1 MVSPADMDHPQHKHE
16 IFAPQNDI
24 VKSRVDQCIQR
35 LHDAGLIVSGT
46 GAEGETTGACLNMHV
61 DAARWSDAAVVARY
75 CALRWSALWAEQCG
89 DLIRVMTLFAGRDG
103 HLLLSTQISVT
114 HPELP
119 SIAEVYPNA
128 DRPERHIQDMYGIRF
143 NEHPDPRPWT
153 RHQAWSATEFPLR
166 KEFPLNGYP
175 PADTPTDHT
184 YPFIK
189 MEGEDIY
196 EVPVGPVHAGI
207 IEPGHF
213 RFHTIGEDM
222 LRLEEHLGYVHKGIE
237 KIAEGRDISGLLRLA
252 ARVSGDSTIAH
263 SWAAAQAVEHALGVE
278 VPPRALALRAILA
291 ERERIANH
299 CGDIGAICNDV
310 GFTFAMVQFS
320 TLRERIQRLN
330 KKLFGHRLLMDGIV
344 MGGVNCDLD
353 ADGIAAMLE
362 EQKMLHAEV
371 AELMPMILEY
381 PSLQDRL
388 RTTGILPHETA
399 ARLGALGYVGRASNI
414 DYDLRRDAPY
424 PPYLNLKIE
433 VPVYS
438 EGDVAKRTRVR
449 GDEIL
454 VATELITIL
463 LNTLPQGAIVADN
476 TPEYCDASGIG
487 LVEGWRGETVAY
499 VHLNAQGKVE
509 RYFPRDPS
517 WLNWPALEGLIHG
530 NIIPDFPVCN
540 KSVNGS
546 YSGHDL

>member
-1 MVSPADMDHPQHKHE
+1 MSGSDSQSSPQIINTDADHNQEDHAKIEKCVEH
-16 IFAPQNDI
+16 
-24 VKSRVDQCIQR
+24 
-35 LHDAGLIVSGT
+35 LHDANLTTNISSIAPVGAFITVSI
-46 GAEGETTGACLNMHV
+46 
-61 DAARWSDAAVVARY
+61 DAPCWSDAAAVAKY
-75 CALRWSALWAEQCG
+75 CHLRWSALWAEQTA
-89 DLIRVMTLFAGRDG
+89 DTIVVMALFGGKDG
-103 HLLLSTQISVT
+103 HLLLTTQLPSA

-119 SIAEVYPNA
+119 SQAGVYPNA
-128 DRPERHIQDMYGIRF
+128 DRPERHLQDMFGIRF
-143 NEHPDPRPWT
+143 SHLPYPRRWT
-153 RHQAWSATEFPLR
+153 RHQAWDATQFPLR
-166 KEFPLNGYP
+166 KEFPLAGAP

-213 RFHTIGEDM
+213 RFHTIGEDV
-222 LRLEEHLGYVHKGIE
+222 LRLEIHLGYVHKGIE
-237 KIAEGRDISGLLRLA
+237 KIAEGRDLSGLLRLA

-263 SWAAAQAVEHALGVE
+263 SWAAAQAVEHALQIE
-278 VPPRALALRAILA
+278 VPPRALSIRAILA

-310 GFTFAMVQFS
+310 GFSFAMVQFS
-320 TLRERIQRLN
+320 ALRERIQRLN
-330 KKLFGHRLLMDGIV
+330 VQLFGHRLLMDCIQI
-344 MGGVNCDLD
+344 GGVNCDLD
-353 ADGIAAMLE
+353 ANGIAAIVA
-362 EQKMLHAEV
+362 EQKMLYTEV

-388 RTTGILPHETA
+388 RTTGILPYETA
-399 ARLGALGYVGRASNI
+399 MRLGTLGYVGRASGI

-424 PPYLNLKIE
+424 PPYHDLEIK
-433 VPVYS
+433 VPLYS

-454 VATELITIL
+454 LATELITTL
-463 LNTLPQGAIVADN
+463 LHTLPDGAIVADN
-476 TPEYCDASGIG
+476 ISEYRDAAGIG
-487 LVEGWRGETVAY
+487 MVEGWRGETVAY
-499 VHLNAQGKVE
+499 VHLNAAGKVE
-509 RYFPRDPS
+509 RYFARDPS
-517 WLNWPALEGLIHG
+517 WLNWPALEELIHG

-540 KSVNGS
+540 KSINGS

>member
-1 MVSPADMDHPQHKHE
+1 MTPPADMYQQQHNTE
-16 IFAPQNDI
+16 AFAPRN
-24 VKSRVDQCIQR
+24 KGAACRVDQCIQR
-35 LHDAGLIVSGT
+35 LRDAGFIVS
-46 GAEGETTGACLNMHV
+46 ETVSERVLAGACLNIHV
-61 DAARWSDAAVVARY
+61 DAANWSDAAAVARY
-75 CALRWSALWAEQCG
+75 CALRWSALWAEQCA
-89 DLIRVMTLFAGRDG
+89 DLIRVMTLLAGKDG
-103 HLLLSTQISVT
+103 HLLLSTKISVA

-128 DRPERHIQDMYGIRF
+128 DRPERHVQDMFGIRF
-143 NEHPDPRPWT
+143 NEHPDPRRWT
-153 RHQAWSATEFPLR
+153 RHQAWSAAEFPLR
-166 KEFPLNGYP
+166 KEFLLKGN
-175 PADTPTDHT
+175 PAPDTPTDHT

-237 KIAEGRDISGLLRLA
+237 KIAEGRDIPGLLRLT

-278 VPPRALALRAILA
+278 VPPRALALRGILA

-330 KKLFGHRLLMDGIV
+330 MELFGHRLLMDCIQV
-344 MGGVNCDLD
+344 GGVSCDVN
-353 ADGIAAMLE
+353 AEGINTMLA
-362 EQKMLHAEV
+362 EQRMLHSEV

-399 ARLGALGYVGRASNI
+399 ARLAALGYVGRASNI

-424 PPYLNLKIE
+424 PPYHNLKVH
-433 VPVYS
+433 VPVYT

-454 VATELITIL
+454 VATELITTL
-463 LNTLPQGAIVADN
+463 LNTLPEGGVA
-476 TPEYCDASGIG
+476 TAQPPAYRDAAGIG

-499 VHLNAQGKVE
+499 VHLNARGRVE

-530 NIIPDFPVCN
+530 DIIPDFPVCN

>member
-1 MVSPADMDHPQHKHE
+1 MPSQDRPYNPRRVETQTPHIQKASTSVDKCVEHLHGADLTTPTTSIIPAGTCVTVNID
-16 IFAPQNDI
+16 AP
-24 VKSRVDQCIQR
+24 C
-35 LHDAGLIVSGT
+35 
-46 GAEGETTGACLNMHV
+46 
-61 DAARWSDAAVVARY
+61 WSDAAAVAKY
-75 CALRWSALWAEQCG
+75 CRLRWSALWAEHSA
-89 DLIRVMTLFAGRDG
+89 DTILVMALLGGEDA
-103 HLLLSTQISVT
+103 HLLLTTSIPTT

-119 SIAEVYPNA
+119 SQTGVFPNA
-128 DRPERHIQDMYGIRF
+128 DRPERYLQDMFGIHF
-143 NEHPDPRPWT
+143 SDHPDSRRWM
-153 RHQAWSATEFPLR
+153 RHQAWSTADYPLR
-166 KEFPLNGYP
+166 KEFPVAGN
-175 PADTPTDHT
+175 PARDTHTDHT
-184 YPFIK
+184 YPFVK
-189 MEGEDIY
+189 MKGEDIH

-213 RFHTIGEDM
+213 RFHTIGEEI
-222 LRLEEHLGYVHKGIE
+222 LHLEEHLGYVHKGIE
-237 KIAEGRDISGLLRLA
+237 KIAEGRDIPGLLRLA

-263 SWAAAQAVEHALGVE
+263 TWAAAQAMEHALSIE
-278 VPPRALALRAILA
+278 VPQRALSLRAIFA
-291 ERERIANH
+291 ERERISNH

-320 TLRERIQRLN
+320 ALRERIQRLN
-330 KKLFGHRLLMDGIV
+330 RQLFGHRLLMDCIV
-344 MGGVNCDLD
+344 MGGVVCDVD
-353 ADGIAAMLE
+353 AGGIDAMLA
-362 EQKMLHAEV
+362 EQRMLRTEV
-371 AELMPMILEY
+371 AQLMPMILEY

-399 ARLGALGYVGRASNI
+399 VRLGVLGYVGRASNI

-424 PPYLNLKIE
+424 SPYQDLEVK

-454 VATELITIL
+454 VATELITTL
-463 LNTLPQGAIVADN
+463 LNTLPDGVNITDKAPV
-476 TPEYCDASGIG
+476 YRDAAGVG

-499 VHLNAQGKVE
+499 VHLNAEGKVD

>member
-1 MVSPADMDHPQHKHE
+1 
-16 IFAPQNDI
+16 
-24 VKSRVDQCIQR
+24 
-35 LHDAGLIVSGT
+35 
-46 GAEGETTGACLNMHV
+46 
-61 DAARWSDAAVVARY
+61 
-75 CALRWSALWAEQCG
+75 
-89 DLIRVMTLFAGRDG
+89 
-103 HLLLSTQISVT
+103 
-114 HPELP
+114 
-119 SIAEVYPNA
+119 
-128 DRPERHIQDMYGIRF
+128 
-143 NEHPDPRPWT
+143 
-153 RHQAWSATEFPLR
+153 
-166 KEFPLNGYP
+166 
-175 PADTPTDHT
+175 
-184 YPFIK
+184 

-237 KIAEGRDISGLLRLA
+237 KIAEGRDIPGLLRLA
-252 ARVSGDSTIAH
+252 ARVSGDSCIAH
-263 SWAAAQAVEHALGVE
+263 SWAAAQAVENALEVK

-320 TLRERIQRLN
+320 ALRERIQRLN
-330 KKLFGHRLLMDGIV
+330 QDLFGHRLLMDCIQL
-344 MGGVNCDLD
+344 GGVSCDVD
-353 ADGIAAMLE
+353 ADGIAALRAE
-362 EQKMLHAEV
+362 AKMLRTEV
-371 AELMPMILEY
+371 EELMPMILEY

-399 ARLGALGYVGRASNI
+399 VRLGALGYVGRASNLA
-414 DYDLRRDAPY
+414 YDLRRDAPY
-424 PPYLNLKIE
+424 PPYENLQVE
-433 VPVYS
+433 VPVYT

-454 VATELITIL
+454 VATDLINTL
-463 LNTLPQGAIVADN
+463 LNTLPGGNIAAERS
-476 TPEYCDASGIG
+476 PEYRDVSGIG

-499 VHLNAQGKVE
+499 VHLNAEGIVE

>member
-1 MVSPADMDHPQHKHE
+1 MMPNPNTNLNVQGCGKNKAQDLQACASLDKCVEHLHAAGITTPASD
-16 IFAPQNDI
+16 
-24 VKSRVDQCIQR
+24 
-35 LHDAGLIVSGT
+35 LIPV
-46 GAEGETTGACLNMHV
+46 GAYLSVNIEATSWN
-61 DAARWSDAAVVARY
+61 DAAAVCKY
-75 CALRWSALWAEQCG
+75 SHLRWSALWAEQHNNIM
-89 DLIRVMTLFAGRDG
+89 LVMALLSGKGG
-103 HLLLSTQISVT
+103 HLLLTTQVPIT

-119 SIAEVYPNA
+119 SQAWVYPNA
-128 DRPERHIQDMYGIRF
+128 SRPERHLQDMFGIHF
-143 NEHPDPRPWT
+143 TEHPDPRPWT

-166 KEFPLNGYP
+166 KEAPLHGH
-175 PADTPTDHT
+175 PASNTPTDDI

-213 RFHTIGEDM
+213 RFHAIGEDM

-237 KIAEGRDISGLLRLA
+237 KIAEGRDVSGLLRLA

-263 SWAAAQAVEHALGVE
+263 SWAAAQAMEHALAVK
-278 VPPRALALRAILA
+278 VPPRALAMRALLA

-330 KKLFGHRLLMDGIV
+330 QELFGHRLLMDCIV
-344 MGGVNCDLD
+344 MGGVIYDMD
-353 ADGIAAMLE
+353 ADGIDAMLA
-362 EQKMLHAEV
+362 EQRILHAEV

-388 RTTGILPHETA
+388 RTTGILPQETA
-399 ARLGALGYVGRASNI
+399 ACLGALGYVGRASNI

-424 PPYLNLKIE
+424 PPYKDLE
-433 VPVYS
+433 VKVPLYS
-438 EGDVAKRTRVR
+438 DGDVAKRTQVR

-454 VATELITIL
+454 VATELITTL
-463 LNTLPQGAIVADN
+463 LNALPDGTTLVDRA
-476 TPEYCDASGIG
+476 PEYRDAAGIG

-517 WLNWPALEGLIHG
+517 WLNWPALEELIHG

>member
-1 MVSPADMDHPQHKHE
+1 V
-16 IFAPQNDI
+16 
-24 VKSRVDQCIQR
+24 
-35 LHDAGLIVSGT
+35 
-46 GAEGETTGACLNMHV
+46 GACIRVNI
-61 DAARWSDAAVVARY
+61 DAPCWSDAAAVCKY
-75 CALRWSALWAEQCG
+75 SHLRWSALWAEERS
-89 DLIRVMTLFAGRDG
+89 DSIWVMALWGGKDG
-103 HLLLSTQISVT
+103 HLLLTTQLPIA

-119 SIAEVYPNA
+119 SMTGVYPNA
-128 DRPERHIQDMYGIRF
+128 DRPERYVQDMFGIHF
-143 NEHPDPRPWT
+143 SEHPDPRRWI
-153 RHQAWSATEFPLR
+153 RHQAWNATSFPLR
-166 KEFPLNGYP
+166 KEFPLAGNP
-175 PADTPTDHT
+175 VPDTPTDHS

-189 MEGEDIY
+189 MEGEDLH

-222 LRLEEHLGYVHKGIE
+222 LRLEGHLGYVHKGIE
-237 KIAEGRDISGLLRLA
+237 KIAEGRDIPGLLRLA
-252 ARVSGDSTIAH
+252 ARVSGDSSISH
-263 SWAAAQAVEHALGVE
+263 SWAAAQAMEHALEVD

-320 TLRERIQRLN
+320 ALRERIQRLN
-330 KKLFGHRLLMDGIV
+330 MELFGHRLLMDCIQ
-344 MGGVNCDLD
+344 MGGVRCNID
-353 ADGIAAMLE
+353 AEGIATMMAEQQMLRT
-362 EQKMLHAEV
+362 EV

-388 RTTGILPHETA
+388 RTTGILPPETA
-399 ARLGALGYVGRASNI
+399 ACLGALGYVGRASNI

-424 PPYLNLKIE
+424 PPYQELE
-433 VPVYS
+433 VRVPVYS

-454 VATELITIL
+454 VATDLITTL
-463 LNTLPQGAIVADN
+463 LNTLPDGATVADKK
-476 TPEYCDASGIG
+476 PAYRDSAGIG
-487 LVEGWRGETVAY
+487 LVEGWRGETLAY
-499 VHLNAQGKVE
+499 VHLNAEGQVE

>member
-1 MVSPADMDHPQHKHE
+1 MPGTNREANLQRAGTSPE
-16 IFAPQNDI
+16 QNRDASAR
-24 VKSRVDQCIQR
+24 VKQCVER
-35 LHDAGLIVSGT
+35 LHAAAL
-46 GAEGETTGACLNMHV
+46 TTSPPSDVPVGACVAVNI
-61 DAARWSDAAVVARY
+61 DAPCWSDAAAVAKY
-75 CALRWSALWAEQCG
+75 SHLRWSALWAEQRG
-89 DLIRVMTLFAGRDG
+89 DSIWVLALWGGKDG
-103 HLLLSTQISVT
+103 HLLLTTQLPIA

-119 SIAEVYPNA
+119 SQTGTYPNA
-128 DRPERHIQDMYGIRF
+128 ARPERHLQDMFGIHF
-143 NEHPDPRPWT
+143 SEHPDPRRWI
-153 RHQAWSATEFPLR
+153 RHQAWSAAAFPLR
-166 KEFPLNGYP
+166 KEFPLAGN
-175 PADTPTDHT
+175 PALDTPTDHT

-189 MEGEDIY
+189 MEGEDIH

-213 RFHTIGEDM
+213 RFHTMGEDI
-222 LRLEEHLGYVHKGIE
+222 LRLEGHLGYVHKGIE
-237 KIAEGRDISGLLRLA
+237 KIAEGRDIPGLLRLA

-263 SWAAAQAVEHALGVE
+263 SWAAAQAVEHALEIE

-310 GFTFAMVQFS
+310 GFSFAMVQFS
-320 TLRERIQRLN
+320 ALRERIQRLN
-330 KKLFGHRLLMDGIV
+330 MELFGHRLLMDCIQ
-344 MGGVNCDLD
+344 MGGVSCDVD
-353 ADGIAAMLE
+353 ADGIDAMLA
-362 EQKMLHAEV
+362 EQRMLHAEI

-388 RTTGILPHETA
+388 RTTGILPRETA
-399 ARLGALGYVGRASNI
+399 VDLGVLGYVGRASNI

-424 PPYLNLKIE
+424 PPYQELDVK

-454 VATELITIL
+454 IATDLITTL
-463 LNTLPQGAIVADN
+463 LNTLPDGATAADKKPAYRD
-476 TPEYCDASGIG
+476 TAGIG

-499 VHLNAQGKVE
+499 VHLNAEGLVE

>member
-1 MVSPADMDHPQHKHE
+1 MTAQSKGLQHTYSNITTKMNTLNPDTILECRQQFKLRGITVTAKHTIPAGTFHHASIRADAWAEAAE
-16 IFAPQNDI
+16 IAKQYD
-24 VKSRVDQCIQR
+24 
-35 LHDAGLIVSGT
+35 
-46 GAEGETTGACLNMHV
+46 
-61 DAARWSDAAVVARY
+61 
-75 CALRWSALWAEQCG
+75 LRWSALWADQRE
-89 DLIRVMTLFAGRDG
+89 DNIVIMTLLAGPG
-103 HLLLSTQISVT
+103 THLLLSTAVSLAN
-114 HPELP
+114 PALP
-119 SIAEVYPNA
+119 SQAGVYPGAN
-128 DRPERHIQDMYGIRF
+128 RPERHLQDMLGLHF
-143 NEHPDPRPWT
+143 TGHPDSRRWT
-153 RHQAWSATEFPLR
+153 RHQAWGKNEYPLR
-166 KEFPLNGYP
+166 RDFPVQGQ
-175 PADTPTDHT
+175 PAENTPTDHS
-184 YPFIK
+184 YAFIK
-189 MEGEDIY
+189 MAGEDIY

-237 KIAEGRDISGLLRLA
+237 KIAEGRDMDGLIRLA
-252 ARVSGDSTIAH
+252 GRVSGDSTVVH
-263 SWAAAQAVEHALGVE
+263 SWAACQAIEHALE
-278 VPPRALALRAILA
+278 IQVPPRALAIRAILC

-310 GFTFAMVQFS
+310 GFAFALVQFS

-330 KKLFGHRLLMDGIV
+330 YELFGHRLLMDCITP
-344 MGGVNCDLD
+344 GGVRQDIS
-353 ADGIAAMLE
+353 AAGIDKILAEQDMLYT
-362 EQKMLHAEV
+362 EV

-388 RTTGILPHETA
+388 RTTGILPQEKA
-399 ARLGALGYVGRASNI
+399 KALGALGYVGRASNQ

-424 PPYLNLKIE
+424 PPYVDLEIK
-433 VPVYS
+433 VPVYPQ
-438 EGDVAKRTRVR
+438 GDVAKRTRVR

-454 VATELITIL
+454 ISTELIKTL
-463 LNTLPQGAIVADN
+463 LSTLPDGDIN
-476 TPEYCDASGIG
+476 TCINTQIPACEGIG

-499 VHLNAQGKVE
+499 VRLDTGGKVE

-517 WLNWPALEGLIHG
+517 WLNWPALEQTIHG

>member
-1 MVSPADMDHPQHKHE
+1 MLTSESQSDPQE
-16 IFAPQNDI
+16 IQTRKVQNI
-24 VKSRVDQCIQR
+24 VAGSSVVKCLEHLDG
-35 LHDAGLIVSGT
+35 AGL
-46 GAEGETTGACLNMHV
+46 TTALPGSIPAGACRTVNI
-61 DAARWSDAAVVARY
+61 ASTSWSDAAAVAKY
-75 CALRWSALWAEQCG
+75 SHLRWSALWAEQCDADIQIMALLG
-89 DLIRVMTLFAGRDG
+89 GQDG
-103 HLLLSTQISVT
+103 HLLLTTQVSLS

-119 SIAEVYPNA
+119 SQAGVYPNA
-128 DRPERHIQDMYGIRF
+128 ERPERHLKDMFGIHF
-143 NEHPDPRPWT
+143 SDHPDPRRWT
-153 RHQAWSATEFPLR
+153 RHQAWSCTEFPLR
-166 KEFPLNGYP
+166 KEFPVAGNP
-175 PADTPTDHT
+175 AADTPTDHT

-237 KIAEGRDISGLLRLA
+237 KIAEGRDIPGLLRLA
-252 ARVSGDSTIAH
+252 ARVSGDSSIAH
-263 SWAAAQAVEHALGVE
+263 SWAAAQALENTLE
-278 VPPRALALRAILA
+278 IKVPPRALALRAILA

-320 TLRERIQRLN
+320 ALRERIQRLN
-330 KKLFGHRLLMDGIV
+330 QDLFGHRLLMDCIQL
-344 MGGVNCDLD
+344 GGVSCDVD
-353 ADGIAAMLE
+353 ADGIASLHAE
-362 EQKMLHAEV
+362 AKMLRTEV

-388 RTTGILPHETA
+388 RTTGILSHETA
-399 ARLGALGYVGRASNI
+399 ACLGALGYVGRASNI

-424 PPYLNLKIE
+424 PPYHNLE
-433 VPVYS
+433 VHVPVYT

-454 VATELITIL
+454 VATELITTL
-463 LNTLPQGAIVADN
+463 LNTLPEGDVAAEQ
-476 TPEYCDASGIG
+476 TPEYRDATGIG

-499 VHLNAQGKVE
+499 VHLNAEGTVE